1 MTRIRLNLQWKF
13 RFNESVQKLFR
24 HGKRYVMPKSL
35 FQENLHYAGP
45 TCSFSDLG
53 SHYTLLCPAD
63 LKALDLKN
71 CLHELTQISQTK
83 PQKLKLEWDLSQVQ
97 HVDRSMRNMIVD
109 LISYHQFQ
117 FFSAV
122 HIKGNLG
129 IHQLFQLL
137 RLSFPQNTQHFFAW
151 DSSGPKPYEV
161 ELKPKNEEITASLQK
176 QSPHLMQA
184 LGDIIWA
191 DGICEHNLI
200 YDPSDVLAPFYS
212 ALNLVGAD
220 FHANR
225 AELIASQDQLRH
237 LELNHSQIMNS
248 VGTGI
253 QITRGKEIVFVNDAL
268 CEMLSMD
275 KSQLLALEFLDYI
288 HENDREDLAKS
299 IQLLL
304 GGKSAPPT
312 LELRLSQSKAFE
324 TWIEVRPRLIYFQG
338 QRSVLYSISDITGRK
353 LAEKKIRRMAFHDAL
368 TGLPNRILLEDRV
381 ETAIR
386 RCRRNN
392 GQLAL
397 IFIDLDRFKI
407 INDSLG
413 HHAGDRLLVETARR
427 LSQVVRA
434 TDTVSRYGGDE
445 FVVLIPE
452 VDNTQGLKIV
462 LDKIQNALAQPM
474 KLQDDKEIVITPS
487 MGVSLYPEHG
497 NTFEMLMQKS
507 DMAMYQAKDNG
518 RNTYAFFDRS
528 QNILNEDRLD
538 IESQIRKA
546 LEEKQFILHYQ
557 PQIDLKTKQVIG
569 FEALIRWMHPKQG
582 LIPPYQFITIAEES
596 GLIEPMGLW
605 VLEEACR
612 QNKAWQDA
620 GLPPVQMGVNIS
632 PRQFSRSNL
641 IQSIERTL
649 SQTGLDHK
657 YLKVEITESAIMS
670 NVGQNIETLR
680 KIQDLGVSISVDD
693 FGTGYSSLN
702 YLKKFPISILKI
714 DQSFVRDMTEDANDA
729 AIVRAIIA
737 MGTQLQLELVA
748 EGVETEAQLRTLY
761 DMGCSTVQGYLFA
774 KPLPAFEAE
783 KFLRAFEEEGHP
795 AL

>member
-1 MTRIRLNLQWKF
+1 
-13 RFNESVQKLFR
+13 
-24 HGKRYVMPKSL
+24 MPKSMTLPHLHSPIRSYEMVDLGDEIQLLCHINLSECELYACLNAVQLLAKAKKPKPRLVLDLCSVKKISRSLRHTLVDAVSYHL
-35 FQENLHYAGP
+35 FQ
-45 TCSFSDLG
+45 SF
-53 SHYTLLCPAD
+53 
-63 LKALDLKN
+63 
-71 CLHELTQISQTK
+71 
-83 PQKLKLEWDLSQVQ
+83 
-97 HVDRSMRNMIVD
+97 RSVG
-109 LISYHQFQ
+109 F
-117 FFSAV
+117 
-122 HIKGNLG
+122 KGNKSLKD
-129 IHQLFQLL
+129 LL
-137 RLSFPQNTQHFFAW
+137 LLLHLSFPQSTQHFQFLHKGSFKAIH
-151 DSSGPKPYEV
+151 DLLQNTQGKHKTI
-161 ELKPKNEEITASLQK
+161 ELRTPELLQSL
-176 QSPHLMQA
+176 
-184 LGDIIWA
+184 G
-191 DGICEHNLI
+191 NLI
-200 YDPSDVLAPFYS
+200 WDEGKEATPLTIEDCDPNAPFYT
-212 ALNLVGAD
+212 ALNLVQEDYAD
-220 FHANR
+220 NLKKLDAAQ
-225 AELIASQDQLRH
+225 AEHRN

-248 VGTGI
+248 VGVGI
-253 QITRGKEIVFVNDAL
+253 QISCEQKIVFVNDAL
-268 CEMLSMD
+268 SDLVKIPKKELLGLS
-275 KSQLLALEFLDYI
+275 LDHYI
-288 HENDREDLAKS
+288 HEEDRKEFGNA

-304 GGKSAPPT
+304 AGRIAPPI
-312 LELRLSQSKAFE
+312 LELRQNRQDAFE
-324 TWIEVRPRLIYFQG
+324 NWVEIRPRLIYFQG
-338 QRSVLYSISDITGRK
+338 ERSILYSISDITGRK
-353 LAEKKIRRMAFHDAL
+353 LAEKKIRRMAFHDSL

-407 INDSLG
+407 INDTLG

-427 LSQVVRA
+427 LSMAVRS

-452 VDNTQGLKIV
+452 IETMHGLQIV
-462 LDKIQNALAQPM
+462 LEKIQNTLAQPI
-474 KLQDDKEIVITPS
+474 KLSEDQQLVITPS
-487 MGVSLYPEHG
+487 MGVSLYPDHG
-497 NTFEMLMQKS
+497 HTFETLMQKS

-518 RNTYAFFDRS
+518 RNTYAFFDRAQS
-528 QNILNEDRLD
+528 NFNEDRLN

-557 PQIDLKTKQVIG
+557 PQIDLKTKQVVG

-596 GLIEPMGLW
+596 GLIEPMGKW

-612 QNKAWQDA
+612 QNKIWQDA

-641 IQSIERTL
+641 IQHIEHTL
-649 SQTGLDHK
+649 SETGLEHK

-670 NVGQNIETLR
+670 NVKQNIETLKR
-680 KIQDLGVSISVDD
+680 IQDLGVSISVDD

-714 DQSFVRDMTEDANDA
+714 DQSFVRDMTEDVNDA

-748 EGVETEAQLRTLY
+748 EGVETEAQLKTLY
-761 DMGCSTVQGYLFA
+761 DMCCSTVQGYLFA
-774 KPLPAFEAE
+774 KPLPAYEAE
-783 KFLRAFEEEGHP
+783 NFLRSFAVEGHP